1 MSTQIWQKE
10 LLRSIRSLT
19 ELKAQLTV
27 DLPYPVNTNF
37 PIKITPLYFSL
48 INKNNPYDP
57 LLLQVI
63 SPKVDALSDFSEA
76 PLKELEFNPL
86 PGLLHKYAGRVLVML
101 TGACMIHCQYC
112 FRQHFSYQDQSIS
125 KLHWQNIINYIKND
139 VSIFE
144 VILSGGDPLV
154 ANNNMLKKTIDS
166 LANIAHLTTV
176 RIHTRVPS
184 VLPNRID
191 NGLLEI
197 FSQSKLKIIL
207 VTHINHPNELC
218 DENMAKI
225 DLLSKKTT
233 LLNQSVLLHKVN
245 DNYDTLAQLSKQ
257 LIQGNIMPY
266 YLHQLD
272 PVSGAEFYNVSDTK
286 ACEIHQQLVSQ
297 LPGYMVPKLVREI
310 PDRKSK
316 SALT

>member
-1 MSTQIWQKE
+1 MKDFIG
-10 LLRSIRSLT
+10 I
-19 ELKAQLTV
+19 
-27 DLPYPVNTNF
+27 YPN
-37 PIKITPLYFSL
+37 
-48 INKNNPYDP
+48 
-57 LLLQVI
+57 
-63 SPKVDALSDFSEA
+63 
-76 PLKELEFNPL
+76 
-86 PGLLHKYAGRVLVML
+86 
-101 TGACMIHCQYC
+101 
-112 FRQHFSYQDQSIS
+112 
-125 KLHWQNIINYIKND
+125 
-139 VSIFE
+139 
-144 VILSGGDPLV
+144 
-154 ANNNMLKKTIDS
+154 
-166 LANIAHLTTV
+166 
-176 RIHTRVPS
+176 S
-184 VLPNRID
+184 V
-191 NGLLEI
+191 
-197 FSQSKLKIIL
+197 
-207 VTHINHPNELC
+207 PNELC